1 MEEAARVGALHRSA
15 IGVTTQRSE
24 KIRLQAAALTW
35 GTPAS
40 MKSWIDC
47 CCSGVVQ
54 FVMNSGGHLSA
65 YCVHM

>member
-24 KIRLQAAALTW
+24 RIRLQAVALTC